1 MTSRSDFVSGYS
13 TSDGAKIYFESAGNG
28 PAVVFIHAGVADC
41 RMWEPQF
48 ELFSRKF
55 RAIRYDLRGFGQSE
69 LPDTPYANRRD
80 LRNVLQHLGVEKA
93 ALIGCS
99 MGGATA
105 IDFTI
110 EHPERVTAIVP
121 VGAGVGGWNV
131 WTDAMLR
138 HFGEF
143 MRLAKEG
150 DTERARERDAKLWLD
165 GPSRDASRIDPVYRQ
180 RARQLHRDNFSL
192 TRFLHPEEELK
203 PPAIARLGEIKAP
216 ALVMVGD
223 ADAPEMLAI
232 ADRLAADI
240 SGAKRVT
247 IRDAAHL
254 PNLEHP
260 DQFNR
265 IVMEFLTPIL

>member
-150 DTERARERDAKLWLD
+150 DTERAREMDAKLWLD